1 MGKTRT
7 LAGTVSNGGVLEG
20 GGSIVSGTA
29 ITTNGAASY
38 SFNNIPS
45 WAKTIRLVL
54 RNVSTS
60 DNAGIQL
67 KIGTSG
73 GLVTSGY
80 TGTIHSID
88 STTVSATGALSDA
101 FIVTTIGP
109 ALLFSGVI
117 ELNEIASN
125 VWVHRSHLGAGG
137 TRSHFSVGELSVG
150 AELTTVQ
157 ISVGVGTFDGGT
169 INILYS

>member
-7 LAGTVSNGGVLEG
+7 LANTVSAGGPLVDG
-20 GGSIVSGTA
+20 GATASGA
-29 ITTNGAASY
+29 AVTTSGAASY
-38 SFNNIPS
+38 SFSSLPT
-45 WAKTIRLVL
+45 WVKTIKLVL

-67 KIGTSG
+67 KFGTAG

-80 TGTIHSID
+80 TGTILTVD
-88 STTVSATGALSDA
+88 GSTASSTGALSDA

-109 ALLFSGVI
+109 TLLFSGVI
-117 ELNEIASN
+117 ELNEIAPN
-125 VWVHRSHLGAGG
+125 IWVHRSHLGAGG
-137 TRSHFSVGELSVG
+137 TRSHLSVGELSVG

-169 INILYS
+169 INVLYS